1 MARHDGSLRRADD
14 VSVAWDLPVSLASGI
29 EVCAEDENGVLLFD
43 TDSGKYF
50 QLGRSSRL
58 LIPRLRE
65 SVSPHELSQEIS
77 DRFQVPLTR
86 AEETVSRFLSE
97 LRGLGVLDVEPA
109 PERRRGRLTRALADI
124 PMPRLVLLRNTSA
137 PGAPRSRAPLRP
149 LTRNALLAVLALV
162 TALSVTMAALAV
174 THRTGTGSLGLAT
187 ALLPI
192 VLVLHL
198 AVHELGHYLACRYY
212 GVVVREVG
220 IAFFFWVLPRPYV
233 DRSHAYRLPGRA
245 ALLVITL
252 AGPVVDVVNG
262 GIAGV
267 IALTASDPGVRVLAA
282 AVANALLLAL
292 LHNLNPF
299 MPSDGL
305 HALEAATGHHAFRR
319 RAITYLL
326 TRDRRTV
333 TGAWLRRLYVGYGVL
348 ALGYLGVLVLLVGRL
363 FTAVG
368 G

>member
-14 VSVAWDLPVSLASGI
+14 ASLAWDLPVSLASGI

-43 TDSGKYF
+43 SDSGKYF

-65 SVSPHELSQEIS
+65 SVSPHELSQDIS

-97 LRGLGVLDVEPA
+97 LRGLGVLNVEPVRA
-109 PERRRGRLTRALADI
+109 ERRGRLARALADI
-124 PMPRLVLLRNTSA
+124 PMPRLVLLRDTSA
-137 PGAPRSRAPLRP
+137 PRAPRPRAPLRP
-149 LTRNALLAVLALV
+149 LTRNALLTVLALV
-162 TALSVTMAALAV
+162 VTLSITMAALAV
-174 THRTGTGSLGLAT
+174 THRTGTAPLGLAA
-187 ALLPI
+187 ALLPLI
-192 VLVLHL
+192 LVAHL
-198 AVHELGHYLACRYY
+198 AIHELGHYLACRHY

-220 IAFFFWVLPRPYV
+220 VAFFFGILPRPYV

-245 ALLVITL
+245 SLLAITM
-252 AGPVVDVVNG
+252 AGPVVDVVNS
-262 GIAGV
+262 GIAGA
-267 IALTASDPGVRVLAA
+267 IALTADDPGVRALAA

-326 TRDRRTV
+326 TRDRRNV
-333 TGAWLRRLYVGYGVL
+333 AGPWLRRLYVCYGVL